1 MVGDGDTVG
10 VGTEIAQGMLRTSE
24 GSFAVDD
31 PIMAK
36 QLPEP
41 GGEDLGLSEELEVA
55 VEAELALGE
64 DALQRVHK
72 LAAKHPAQHLV
83 GKKERG
89 AGLDPAGVIS
99 GHPTGREYAMDMGM
113 KLELLIPGVQYAE
126 ETDVGAQMLGIK
138 GHFKQSFSAGVEQE
152 IVDYLLVLQS
162 ERGEITR
169 QSEDDMHVRGR

>member
-64 DALQRVHK
+64 GAL
-72 LAAKHPAQHLV
+72 
-83 GKKERG
+83 
-89 AGLDPAGVIS
+89 
-99 GHPTGREYAMDMGM
+99 
-113 KLELLIPGVQYAE
+113 
-126 ETDVGAQMLGIK
+126 
-138 GHFKQSFSAGVEQE
+138 
-152 IVDYLLVLQS
+152 
-162 ERGEITR
+162 
-169 QSEDDMHVRGR
+169 